1 MTEDFLDRLGRTI
14 LQAIRN
20 NTGLRGKGGM
30 SDLELDFIFGRGRQA
45 AAREPV
51 MQRLLG
57 AGLIAV
63 SSLPGGARLWSANWP
78 IIPDRTED
86 KKPAAK
92 ATTKKQREHAGT

>member
-20 NTGLRGKGGM
+20 NTTGGKGGM
-30 SDLELDFIFGRGRQA
+30 NDAELDYVFGRGRQA
-45 AAREPV
+45 AVREPV
-51 MQRLLG
+51 LQKLKG
-57 AGLIAV
+57 AGLIVA